1 MHRSLLLKVMP
12 PAVGA
17 SNKEA
22 LTMPFPEVILE
33 QLDESAGCDFI
44 APEEGESSLFN
55 GPVSFIVVVV
65 ASYGSV
71 LFELH
76 DSEVS
81 VVVLE
86 DVAQGAAEAVGSEG
100 VLQHA
105 VVTRRTAS
113 PATTRAPRLAA

>member
-1 MHRSLLLKVMP
+1 MS

-17 SNKEA
+17 ADEEA
-22 LTMPFPEVILE
+22 LAMPFPEVILE
-33 QLDESAGCDFI
+33 QLDESASCDFI
-44 APEEGESSLFN
+44 IPEESESSVFN

-65 ASYGSV
+65 ARYGSV

-86 DVAQGAAEAVGSEG
+86 DPFVGG
-100 VLQHA
+100 VSH
-105 VVTRRTAS
+105 S
-113 PATTRAPRLAA
+113 PKESVHRFAFMGI

>member
-1 MHRSLLLKVMP
+1 MLYLQISMHRSLLLKVVP

-17 SNKEA
+17 PNKEA
-22 LTMPFPEVILE
+22 LTMPLPEVILE

-44 APEEGESSLFN
+44 APEEGESSVFN

-86 DVAQGAAEAVGSEG
+86 DPLVGG
-100 VLQHA
+100 VSH
-105 VVTRRTAS
+105 S
-113 PATTRAPRLAA
+113 PKESVHRFAFMGI